1 MRVLLVGLLLSGCG
15 QLDAHSQTG
24 RPGDP
29 AAPVVNPICDAS
41 DAKAAFGTNAV
52 CVCEDLNLVG
62 KGFVARAMADA
73 PANVGVNG
81 TSWIIGVHDIGGSL
95 IAMKGIGGVG
105 KLTTQGNFS
114 TAGDVLGVGLVTVKR
129 DMMVGGMVK
138 GVALIDVTGTLGV
151 KDESKLLGTQR
162 FGQRGPYVAP
172 TEPCACGAPAVDV
185 AARVADAKVTATPL
199 GATAA
204 LGKTELTLTSGRYY
218 TDSLANLGVLNLTID
233 GAVAL
238 SVAGSLDTLGL
249 QRIDLTPGSTLDVY
263 LAGGL
268 ATLGWSV
275 FGEGATP
282 GTVRI
287 FVGGQRELSL
297 AAGLQ
302 PLNASIHAPTSVVAL
317 VGDTHLGGAIFAREI
332 AGAGRLTVDY
342 APPAV
347 TAPGQ
352 CLFPE

>member
-1 MRVLLVGLLLSGCG
+1 MRFLVLGLVLAGCG
-15 QLDAHSQTG
+15 QLDAQSQSG

-29 AAPVVNPICDAS
+29 AAPLANPICDAT

-62 KGFVARAMADA
+62 KGFVARAMVDA

-81 TSWIIGVHDIGGSL
+81 KSWVIGVHEIGGSL
-95 IAMKGIGGVG
+95 IAMKGIGGIG

-114 TAGDVLGVGLVTVKR
+114 TAGDVLGVGLVTVKG
-129 DMMVGGMVK
+129 DMMVGGTVN
-138 GVALIDVTGTLGV
+138 GVALIDVAGTLGV
-151 KDESKLLGTQR
+151 KDESKLFGTQR
-162 FGQRGPYVAP
+162 SARRGPYVEP
-172 TEPCACGAPAVDV
+172 TQPCACGAPAVDV
-185 AARVADAKVTATPL
+185 AAKVAEAKSTATPL
-199 GATAA
+199 GDTTS
-204 LGKTELTLTSGRYY
+204 LGKTELTLKSGRYY
-218 TDSLANLGVLNLTID
+218 TDSLANLGVLNLTVD
-233 GAVAL
+233 GAVAI
-238 SVAGSLDTLGL
+238 SVGGSLDTLGL
-249 QRIDLTPGSTLDVY
+249 QRINLTPGSTLDLY

-282 GTVRI
+282 GTVRM
-287 FVGGQRELSL
+287 FVGGQRKLSL

-302 PLNASIHAPTSVVAL
+302 PLNASIYAPTSVVAL

-342 APPAV
+342 APPAE

-352 CLFPE
+352 CLLPL